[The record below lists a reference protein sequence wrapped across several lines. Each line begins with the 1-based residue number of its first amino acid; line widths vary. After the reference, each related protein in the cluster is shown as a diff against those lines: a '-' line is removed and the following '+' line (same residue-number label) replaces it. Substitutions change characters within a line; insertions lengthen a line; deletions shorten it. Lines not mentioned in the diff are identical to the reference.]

1 MSTSDQNGHSPP
13 PRLSGSDANELEHS
27 DALSEHDIAARRV
40 VEGYVEAKVSAGH
53 VRETSSLL
61 AARVDPFGAS
71 QYEVG
76 CEIELGDGRRIPLT
90 IDVETATTLG
100 RVLIAQAAL
109 SWRAS
114 DAEMDAHMRRY
125 ERSARASKEAEDD
138 LPF

>member
-1 MSTSDQNGHSPP
+1 
-13 PRLSGSDANELEHS
+13 
-27 DALSEHDIAARRV
+27 
-40 VEGYVEAKVSAGH
+40 
-53 VRETSSLL
+53 VRETSLL
-61 AARVDPFGAS
+61 AARVDPLGAS

-76 CEIELGDGRRIPLT
+76 CEIELGDGSRIPLT

-114 DAEMDAHMRRY
+114 DNEIDAHMRRHDPSG
-125 ERSARASKEAEDD
+125 RGGGEADDD